1 MRKLNEEQN
10 VGFRLNIGEYWR
22 IFWRKK
28 YMVLVPLFIAAAVT
42 AVGSRFL
49 IPVYEASTVLRI
61 GDNSE
66 ATQQV
71 TPFLQER
78 GGRRSRDAETM
89 AMLET
94 ELKSSGLIDELVTQ
108 LGMNRDPALRE
119 AAERQRE
126 ALYPEITANELVMRR
141 LRGVI
146 SSRINVDRVGPA
158 TFRVVY
164 SDANPEACY
173 VLANAMTDLYI
184 NIQQRQKITG
194 IQEGGDFVDEQ
205 LALYKARLER
215 SENRLEEFQRE
226 MSEAV
231 DASNPV
237 RGINIGAAESLDR
250 RLGIE
255 VEEGKNIVAGLE
267 GRLRTHLGGIPD
279 IEELLLDQEVNNLR
293 SDLLAQIEDQINFQ
307 LAGAGQTAANDQEIE
322 KTQRNLLNRVGELI
336 RIKYPDVNRD
346 VHPLIDE
353 YVYQMIHQATRERKM
368 EKLRR
373 YIASYRASV
382 EMRPHWDSELAK
394 LRADVEADRDLYNQ
408 FRSSKTSSQINEAVQ
423 STNLAESVTILEQA
437 VRPLQPV
444 RPNKMK
450 LLGLAIFF
458 GLSLGVV
465 GVLFTE
471 LSDSS
476 YRSVDEIERELGFK
490 VLGTVP
496 RFERSGAWHGENR
509 VKKAVTWVTVSVL
522 VVVVS
527 LMGFYF
533 YGKSSREQMVNVN
546 VSRSVEGK

>member
-1 MRKLNEEQN
+1 MRKLNEEQSTGFSLN
-10 VGFRLNIGEYWR
+10 VGEYWR

-28 YMVLVPLFIAAAVT
+28 YMVLIPLLIAASVA

-49 IPVYEASTVLRI
+49 VPVYEASAVIRI

-78 GGRRSRDAETM
+78 GRRRSRDAETM
-89 AMLET
+89 AKLET
-94 ELKSSGLIDELVTQ
+94 ELMSSGLIDELVTQ
-108 LGMNRDPALRE
+108 LGMNRDPDMRA

-126 ALYPEITANELVMRR
+126 ALYPEITINELVMRR
-141 LRGVI
+141 LRAVI

-184 NIQQRQKITG
+184 DMQQRQKMMG

-215 SENRLEEFQRE
+215 SENRLEEFQLE
-226 MSEAV
+226 MAEAE

-237 RGINIGAAESLDR
+237 REINIGAAESLDR
-250 RLGIE
+250 RLVIE
-255 VEEGKNIVAGLE
+255 VEEGKNIVSGLE
-267 GRLRTHLGGIPD
+267 DRLRTHLGSIPD
-279 IEELLLDQEVNNLR
+279 PQKMLLDHEIDNFRN
-293 SDLLAQIEDQINFQ
+293 DLLAQIEDQINYQ
-307 LAGAGQTAANDQEIE
+307 LAGVGQTAANDAEIAS
-322 KTQRNLLNRVGELI
+322 TQRNLLNRVGELI
-336 RIKYPDVNRD
+336 RIEYPDVNKD

-353 YVYQMIHQATRERKM
+353 YVYQLIHQATRERKM
-368 EKLRR
+368 EKLQN

-382 EMRPHWDSELAK
+382 EMRPHRESELTK
-394 LRADVEADRDLYNQ
+394 LRADVEADRDLFNQ

-423 STNLAESVTILEQA
+423 STNLAESVTVLERA

-444 RPNKMK
+444 RPNKIK

-458 GLSLGVV
+458 GLTLGIV

-476 YRSVDEIERELGFK
+476 YRSVDEIEKELGFK

-496 RFERSGAWHGENR
+496 RFERSGPWRPENR
-509 VKKAVTWVTVSVL
+509 VKKAVTWATVSVL

-533 YGKSSREQMVNVN
+533 YGKSSKQQMVNIN
-546 VSRSVEGK
+546 ISSSVEGK